1 MRKKVYVNQW
11 LLILLVVVTF
21 ASIILNIIQHQN
33 QSGESPKLEGSFS
46 TNSSGMGN
54 NLVFDKDGHF
64 CMYDQ
69 EEGLIEEGNYIQQ
82 DEMVYILNSVSNR
95 QGSVLIVENGLY
107 YVSLDSADPIDSKA
121 ITFYGKYSDTPVF
134 IGEWADEWGHFPEKE
149 YEIK

>member
-11 LLILLVVVTF
+11 LLILLVVV
-21 ASIILNIIQHQN
+21 ACGSIIFNIIQHQDK
-33 QSGESPKLEGSFS
+33 SGESPKLEGSFS

-54 NLVFDKDGHF
+54 NLVFDEDGHF
-64 CMYDQ
+64 CMYNQ
-69 EEGLIEEGNYIQQ
+69 EEGLVEEGNYIQQ

-107 YVSLDSADPIDSKA
+107 YVSLDSVNPIDSRA
-121 ITFYGKYSDTPVF
+121 ITFYEKYSDTPVF

>member
-1 MRKKVYVNQW
+1 MKKKVYVNQW
-11 LLILLVVVTF
+11 LLILLVLV
-21 ASIILNIIQHQN
+21 ACGSIIFNIIQHQDKFSKN
-33 QSGESPKLEGSFS
+33 LKLEGSFS

-54 NLVFDKDGHF
+54 NLVFDEYGHF

-69 EEGLIEEGNYIQQ
+69 EEGLIEEGNYTQQ

-107 YVSLDSADPIDSKA
+107 YISLDSAA

-134 IGEWADEWGHFPEKE
+134 IGEWVDEWEHFPEKE